1 MQDLCLCRAL
11 VVVHDVVGA
20 QEYIDATTPAALGAS
35 LHALERQPR
44 LQPAKLDVDA
54 MRRMSLFSELAP
66 IALPALDRLAQL
78 VKAAGVDDQGAKHDV
93 VWV

>member
-1 MQDLCLCRAL
+1 
-11 VVVHDVVGA
+11 
-20 QEYIDATTPAALGAS
+20 
-35 LHALERQPR
+35 
-44 LQPAKLDVDA
+44 
-54 MRRMSLFSELAP
+54 MSLFSELAP

>member
-1 MQDLCLCRAL
+1 MLAGEWGARDASGRA
-11 VVVHDVVGA
+11 D
-20 QEYIDATTPAALGAS
+20 EAAIRS
-35 LHALERQPR
+35 LHL
-44 LQPAKLDVDA
+44 KLDVDA
-54 MRRMSLFSELAP
+54 MRRLSLFSELAP